1 MTRDLRRSIEV
12 LWLLFVACLLSL
24 VLSGVNVAYANS
36 NSDEL
41 DMSTYLYVVT
51 TDNNNKNDAACES
64 LIGQSYDTLDNGLKT
79 RLFNSEVGGGAGTDT
94 NPNFPDYA
102 YFRDNLRAYYRSSG
116 EYLWYSRLNGFSYS
130 WAFSAAQKDLQ
141 AALRWWAEY
150 GDNVDVPTG
159 PETSGD
165 MVYIPIAAWAPDPP
179 SKLEGVTQIAIKS
192 SSYES
197 LVQWANAND
206 GYLQAWVT
214 NDRAL
219 VQAIPSSIETVW
231 NEETDD
237 WGRPYNTFMQ
247 SSTTNTLRWNN
258 VFGSYTVSDGVVYLN
273 ANPSAGSTP
282 MNYDS
287 STGMYRSYAD
297 GNWPKY
303 YRNTSVFGG
312 GGGSGGSGGPIP
324 DPDPVNPPDPEPVTP
339 VPDPEPV
346 DPGDNWTNIV
356 NNTYN
361 VTQTDVDLQ
370 PVIDAI
376 SIVNQSIQQANRNIN
391 TIDNNLKTGF
401 QAIASQFDA
410 WGNWWSETWN
420 NYTSWQDGWW
430 SWLNQTLEG
439 MRIEF
444 AEYANDITVWL
455 SMIYNKIGSSVT
467 IRNPNVGDNEET
479 GDLLDNF
486 FDWLAGL
493 IEKLVQLITGD
504 LSGAVRTFGDLKTRF
519 PFSIPWD
526 LYALLVL
533 FSHSP
538 VTPVFDLP
546 FSYVGQNWTVYT
558 QYVHID
564 LSDFDYIA
572 EAFRWCSL
580 ALFSLAL
587 AWKTP
592 YMIGTLEV

>member
-12 LWLLFVACLLSL
+12 LWTLFVACLLSL
-24 VLSGVNVAYANS
+24 FLADANVAYADS
-36 NSDEL
+36 ISDEL

-51 TDNNNKNDAACES
+51 TDNNDKNDAACEA
-64 LIGQSYDTLDNGLKT
+64 LIGESYFTLDNGLKT

-94 NPNFPDYA
+94 NPNFADYA
-102 YFRDNLRAYYRSSG
+102 FFRDNLSAYYRSSG
-116 EYLWYSRLNGFSYS
+116 EYLWYSRLQGFSYS

-141 AALRWWAEY
+141 AAIRWWDAY
-150 GDNVDVPTG
+150 GNQ
-159 PETSGD
+159 SGGSSGGSILD
-165 MVYIPIAAWAPDPP
+165 EDYVYFPVTALAPNPPSHIANLKYTAIPI
-179 SKLEGVTQIAIKS
+179 SMYNNILENQYTNGSVLIDIDGQGTYITNYVPQGNGVINQSTYVVNWSNHGSYKNWRLTSYVVQQYQGQNCLYWTSYSSGSGTIYANS
-192 SSYES
+192 SSPS
-197 LVQWANAND
+197 
-206 GYLQAWVT
+206 
-214 NDRAL
+214 
-219 VQAIPSSIETVW
+219 AIYY
-231 NEETDD
+231 
-237 WGRPYNTFMQ
+237 YNTF
-247 SSTTNTLRWNN
+247 NG
-258 VFGSYTVSDGVVYLN
+258 VVGGGPDDGV
-273 ANPSAGSTP
+273 GE
-282 MNYDS
+282 
-287 STGMYRSYAD
+287 
-297 GNWPKY
+297 
-303 YRNTSVFGG
+303 
-312 GGGSGGSGGPIP
+312 GGPIP

-376 SIVNQSIQQANRNIN
+376 SVVNQSIQQANRNLN
-391 TIDNNLKTGF
+391 TIDDNLKTGF

-420 NYTSWQDGWW
+420 NYTSWQGGWW

-486 FDWLAGL
+486 FEWLASL

-538 VTPVFDLP
+538 VTPVFDIP

-592 YMIGTLEV
+592 YMIATLEV